1 MSATLQILLGLAA
14 LVTGLCVLAY
24 LTRPAHVRVRFTKVP
39 PVLARINTPSADATD
54 RMRVVNLPTGDNY
67 TIPARSRGQFLT
79 VFDWTV
85 PVELDDTP
93 IRLTVPKLCST
104 DFASIP
110 RPLHS
115 LISPLTNT
123 IYGAILHD
131 YLYRAPADPVA
142 HAVSR
147 ADADRIFYWAMRMRG
162 VRRTTAGLMYL
173 GVRLGGRGSYRRG
186 ALPDAGVGSASA
198 PGPGH

>member
-1 MSATLQILLGLAA
+1 MSLTLMIVLSLAGLVAA
-14 LVTGLCVLAY
+14 VLAISQ
-24 LTRPAHVRVRFTKVP
+24 LTKPMHMKVRFTKTP
-39 PVLARINTPSADATD
+39 PVLARINTPSEDATD
-54 RMRVVNLPTGDNY
+54 EMRLVKLPTGDVY

-85 PVELDDTP
+85 PIVLDGRELH
-93 IRLTVPKLCST
+93 LTVPKLSTT

-131 YLYRAPADPVA
+131 YLYREPVDPAA
-142 HAVSR
+142 FGISR
-147 ADADRIFYWAMRMRG
+147 KDSDRIFYWAMRMRG
-162 VRRTTAGLMYL
+162 VRRMTAGLMYL

-186 ALPDAGVGSASA
+186 SA
-198 PGPGH
+198 

>member
-1 MSATLQILLGLAA
+1 LTLQIVLGLGGGLAA
-14 LVTGLCVLAY
+14 LLVLSY
-24 LTRPAHVRVRFTKVP
+24 FTRPRHLGVRFTKMP
-39 PVLARINTPSADATD
+39 PVLARINTPSDDATD
-54 RMRVVNLPTGDNY
+54 TMRRVDLPTGDSY
-67 TIPARSRGQFLT
+67 TIPARSRGQFVT
-79 VFDWTV
+79 VFDW
-85 PVELDDTP
+85 PVVVLMGDARV
-93 IRLTVPKLCST
+93 RLTVPKLCTT

-142 HAVSR
+142 HAISR
-147 ADADRIFYWAMRMRG
+147 KDADRIFYWGMRMRG

-173 GVRLGGRGSYRRG
+173 GVRLGGRGSYRRS
-186 ALPDAGVGSASA
+186 APAAGVAVST
-198 PGPGH
+198 PH